1 LKRRPAASCAEG
13 NGLID
18 ATVIDRAVSVLEG
31 GGIVAFPTETCYGL
45 AVDPLNDRALE
56 RLFAV
61 KHRPV
66 DKPVLLLIHDL
77 ALLGSLVTAVPA
89 VYSPLIA
96 RHWPGPLTLIFPA
109 RPGLPSLL
117 TGGTGTIGVRISPHP
132 IAQALGRAFG
142 RAITATSAN
151 LSDQPSACTAAE
163 VRACLGG
170 AIDLIVDGGTTPTS
184 RCSTIIGEHSG
195 VLHLVRS
202 GVVDIDP
209 GAG

>member
-1 LKRRPAASCAEG
+1 M
-13 NGLID
+13 
-18 ATVIDRAVSVLEG
+18 IDRAVSVLEG

-45 AVDPLNDRALE
+45 AVDPLNGRALQ

-66 DKPVLLLIHDL
+66 DKLVLLLIHDL

-184 RCSTIIGEHSG
+184 RCSTIIGERSG

>member
-1 LKRRPAASCAEG
+1 LFAEG
-13 NGLID
+13 KSESD
-18 ATVIDRAVSVLEG
+18 AKDIDRAVTVLAG

-45 AVDPLNDRALE
+45 AVDPFNGRALE
-56 RLFAV
+56 RLFEV

-66 DKPVLLLIHDL
+66 DKPVLLLIHEV
-77 ALLGSLVTAVPA
+77 ALLDSLVTVVPA

-96 RHWPGPLTLIFPA
+96 RYWPGPLTLIFPA
-109 RPGLPSLL
+109 RAGLPSLL

-151 LSDQPSACTAAE
+151 LSEQPPARTAAE

-170 AIDLIVDGGTTPTS
+170 AIDLIVDGGRTPTS
-184 RCSTIIGEHSG
+184 RCSTIIGERG
-195 VLHLVRS
+195 GGLRLLRR
-202 GVVDIDP
+202 GAVDIDP
-209 GAG
+209 AAG

>member
-1 LKRRPAASCAEG
+1 M
-13 NGLID
+13 
-18 ATVIDRAVSVLEG
+18 IDRAVSVLEG
-31 GGIVAFPTETCYGL
+31 GGIVAFPTETCYGF

-151 LSDQPSACTAAE
+151 LSEQPPARTAAE

-184 RCSTIIGEHSG
+184 RCSTIIGERSG